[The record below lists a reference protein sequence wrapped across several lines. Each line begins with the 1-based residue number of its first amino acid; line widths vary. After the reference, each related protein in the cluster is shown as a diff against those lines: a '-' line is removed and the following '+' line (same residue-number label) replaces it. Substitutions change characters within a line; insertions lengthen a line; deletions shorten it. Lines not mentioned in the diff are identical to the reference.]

1 MEKQKKR
8 KSIRGRV
15 IVSIIISGFL
25 AIGGAAGIVVWT
37 GTDQLMEAIG
47 LQFEGLA
54 KANSHAADTMILNEI
69 SDLRHYGDSVEIQK
83 ALLTANQ
90 RFKGLSDPEIE
101 ALLEHEEG
109 LWESEKQEGE
119 ISMGILLSE
128 ASQVLLRTLSKEKEE
143 LVYAGLIIADQRGAL
158 LASINKSPVY
168 RHAHEP
174 WWQNLSHRN
183 KAAAYIGD
191 LYKAKNQVILMDIAA
206 PVTGHNNDEIIGTI
220 KVTLFVKQFFTPFIG
235 HVEFGKKKTGH
246 AMLID
251 SNGAVIICPILPTGS
266 HITDSDLLT
275 PITASYTGWVSVEN
289 DAHGGES
296 FLNVFYPIVG
306 FGPVE
311 EITQITAASGGPR
324 WHSFIRQHPSEIYAP
339 IKELLVWLAFSGV
352 FGIVTLGISGNYASQ
367 RVVAPIIQ
375 LKNVVDL
382 MKMGKQ
388 PPTLVI
394 DTNDEVQDLS
404 ESFISMEQK
413 LQEAFATLE
422 NKVEEKTR
430 LLIEVQKRNIAME
443 KFASVGQVSAFI
455 AHEMRS
461 PLGVIQNAIY
471 YLKSKLSKIPEL
483 NDSKIMKHATIIE
496 NEVTVSS
503 KIIDGLLSL
512 SKRVSL
518 TLLPIDLEAKIT
530 DALASI
536 PIPPRIEVVREQEP
550 NLPHI
555 NADADQIQ
563 RVFVNLIR
571 NAEEAMRAGGELK
584 IVTRADGKKL
594 IVEISDTGVGIDERM
609 LPMLFEPFST
619 TKSYGIGLGLSI
631 VKKIISEHKG
641 KIEVNST
648 VGAGTT
654 FTVTLPL

>member
-1 MEKQKKR
+1 
-8 KSIRGRV
+8 
-15 IVSIIISGFL
+15 
-25 AIGGAAGIVVWT
+25 
-37 GTDQLMEAIG
+37 
-47 LQFEGLA
+47 
-54 KANSHAADTMILNEI
+54 
-69 SDLRHYGDSVEIQK
+69 
-83 ALLTANQ
+83 
-90 RFKGLSDPEIE
+90 
-101 ALLEHEEG
+101 
-109 LWESEKQEGE
+109 
-119 ISMGILLSE
+119 
-128 ASQVLLRTLSKEKEE
+128 
-143 LVYAGLIIADQRGAL
+143 
-158 LASINKSPVY
+158 
-168 RHAHEP
+168 
-174 WWQNLSHRN
+174 
-183 KAAAYIGD
+183 
-191 LYKAKNQVILMDIAA
+191 
-206 PVTGHNNDEIIGTI
+206 
-220 KVTLFVKQFFTPFIG
+220 
-235 HVEFGKKKTGH
+235 
-246 AMLID
+246 
-251 SNGAVIICPILPTGS
+251 
-266 HITDSDLLT
+266 
-275 PITASYTGWVSVEN
+275 
-289 DAHGGES
+289 
-296 FLNVFYPIVG
+296 
-306 FGPVE
+306 
-311 EITQITAASGGPR
+311 
-324 WHSFIRQHPSEIYAP
+324 
-339 IKELLVWLAFSGV
+339 
-352 FGIVTLGISGNYASQ
+352 
-367 RVVAPIIQ
+367 
-375 LKNVVDL
+375 
-382 MKMGKQ
+382 MGKQ